1 MVAMKLLA
9 GVKRF
14 HTLSKKRN
22 ATVTATG
29 CIFVSQYKIVVINQ
43 QCKIDVITWL
53 TRKKKTFENS
63 LTTKTSTI
71 PAIAGLKVTPV
82 AGILCPLRL

>member
-53 TRKKKTFENS
+53 TRKKNS

-71 PAIAGLKVTPV
+71 PAIAGL
-82 AGILCPLRL
+82 